1 MSTIDLWVRDLV
13 TKYGLIVIVFVVLS
27 SLISWKWSRFRQ
39 SNYKAFLI
47 GFETECAELASSYKK
62 KLFAPLEHMVSHDE
76 VLRSLNSIRILEIG
90 VKTGRYT
97 FHFFSLSYTITLIIN
112 LSCFS
117 FSGDNIQY
125 YPEGAHFIAVDC
137 NRKLGDYLVNGDRA
151 WQYEHVIFE
160 RLIIADGSSL
170 KGIPTGCVDVVVT
183 TRSLCSTKSTLNTL
197 KEIRRILAPGGRYL
211 FFEHLPDEQG
221 SFISRV
227 QMILTRTRIWPAL
240 YGGCRLDSNPTK
252 DIENIGF
259 EEVKLEHVVLQGYVS
274 QPHHL
279 LLSRHHIVGSATR

>member
-90 VKTGRYT
+90 VKT
-97 FHFFSLSYTITLIIN
+97 
-112 LSCFS
+112 
-117 FSGDNIQY
+117 GDNIQY